1 MKLLKGLLL
10 VVMGFMLWG
19 FLADRQLLSALVLLL
34 AICLLIP
41 WTRNW
46 MIRQLP
52 LLAKSPL
59 RYGLWIVL
67 FLGSCSLMEPT
78 GEFNSLSICHQL
90 QQGQCPSTPP
100 IFFAKSP
107 QLYLTGASKHLREG
121 DELKVTLQ
129 KQREGG
135 QPQDWETLKVKP
147 SLAAKS
153 AGNLQPAVLE
163 VQPPQLPAGD
173 YVAKIESS
181 RRFKAITQK
190 FSVWDVAMNQPLLCT
205 EPLLGRCGKD
215 APALVKE
222 QDKIYVSALG
232 ENVKP
237 DLDVDWSLQYTSEMG
252 KTKVLDHQTTQATVS
267 GEQVLLPIRPSS
279 LPVGSYELTL
289 SSPQKRFE
297 ARKKQFTVWNSAGD
311 AAARS
316 GDQLPAS
323 RASLGKLMLCDR
335 SGQPAPPED
344 PPQEVTDPKTGKV
357 TWRKRKP
364 KYDRTFCTKNVEEF
378 ASGATALGFQ
388 LDLAN
393 VAASTPVKVTWLYNG
408 AEQSSV
414 DELSPDTGGLTYT
427 LSGNGGFPPGDYGV
441 VISLETKGSQ
451 PIYRPFKVK

>member
-1 MKLLKGLLL
+1 
-10 VVMGFMLWG
+10 
-19 FLADRQLLSALVLLL
+19 
-34 AICLLIP
+34 
-41 WTRNW
+41 
-46 MIRQLP
+46 
-52 LLAKSPL
+52 
-59 RYGLWIVL
+59 VL

-205 EPLLGRCGKD
+205 EPLRGSCGKD
-215 APALVKE
+215 TLALVKG

-252 KTKVLDHQTTQATVS
+252 KTKVLDHQTTQATVN

-311 AAARS
+311 AAAR
-316 GDQLPAS
+316 PAS
-323 RASLGKLMLCDR
+323 GFYSQIGQADALRPLWSASAPAR
-335 SGQPAPPED
+335 PAPRSDGSQNRESHLA
-344 PPQEVTDPKTGKV
+344 QAQAEVRPHFLHQKCRRIFQRCD
-357 TWRKRKP
+357 
-364 KYDRTFCTKNVEEF
+364 
-378 ASGATALGFQ
+378 GAGVPIGFGECGGQ
-388 LDLAN
+388 YAGEGDLA
-393 VAASTPVKVTWLYNG
+393 V
-408 AEQSSV
+408 
-414 DELSPDTGGLTYT
+414 
-427 LSGNGGFPPGDYGV
+427 
-441 VISLETKGSQ
+441 
-451 PIYRPFKVK
+451 